1 MLNFFSVRH
10 FSQLH
15 NNLNINSSIKEE
27 QNENVLLNKA
37 FPSTHLFSSGFKI
50 QIPSNVDF
58 EIIEQPDGNSVLRF
72 SGQAGSF
79 DLFIHKYFTKS
90 QLFLFKSLNKNDK
103 DVGTF
108 LSLFLGS
115 SQINHK
121 KKIEQFNGIRALIDQ
136 ICKGVT
142 TGHVEYLELVGTGY
156 RCVVGKEGIELKVG
170 QSHPIIYK
178 LPPGIRAFSTKPTQ
192 LGLYGVHLSQIT
204 QTAHLI
210 RKLKTPDSYKGKG
223 IRLVHETFSLKS
235 GKKK

>member
-1 MLNFFSVRH
+1 MLNFFTVRH
-10 FSQLH
+10 FSQLCQ
-15 NNLNINSSIKEE
+15 NLNINSSIKEE
-27 QNENVLLNKA
+27 QNEN
-37 FPSTHLFSSGFKI
+37 HLFSSAFKI

-90 QLFLFKSLNKNDK
+90 QLFLFKDLNKNDK
-103 DVGTF
+103 DVGAF
-108 LSLFLGS
+108 LSLFLGT

-156 RCVVGKEGIELKVG
+156 RCVVGQEGIELKVG

-192 LGLYGVHLSQIT
+192 LGLYGVHLPQIT